1 MVHLD
6 SAADTLLRLIFFCGF
21 VTWIDGENQCRFSFI
36 AQMLSVWEGPVAK
49 EMASAQ
55 PGAAHSSGGMRSAG
69 CDQFVLVI
77 RPKTHTT
84 VLWESHGERKESD
97 NLLPGF

>member
-1 MVHLD
+1 M
-6 SAADTLLRLIFFCGF
+6 
-21 VTWIDGENQCRFSFI
+21 
-36 AQMLSVWEGPVAK
+36 K

-55 PGAAHSSGGMRSAG
+55 PGAVHSSGGMRSAG

-77 RPKTHTT
+77 GPKTHTT
-84 VLWESHGERKESD
+84 VLRGSHGERNEPE